1 MFISFNISESAQV
14 ELLRALNLSEF
25 LCNIKF
31 FPTFV

>member
-14 ELLRALNLSEF
+14 ELLSTLNTSEF

-31 FPTFV
+31 FPIFV

>member
-1 MFISFNISESAQV
+1 MFISFNISEAAQV
-14 ELLRALNLSEF
+14 ELLRALNLSDF

>member
-14 ELLRALNLSEF
+14 KLLRALNLSEF